1 MTADELSYMQ
11 GTAPDGWS
19 RLGPLAMKDG
29 TTTQA
34 LIYATLREAL
44 ISGYF
49 RPGEEISLRRAAA
62 VLGTS
67 VTPVREALRQ
77 LESDG
82 GLEVFGGNRVLRVP
96 ILTTAELTDIRDI
109 RLNLEGFAAT
119 QAIAGMKPSR
129 LRLIANACQLMQHA
143 ADTGDADLYLENNW
157 RFHSLIY
164 RAANRPVLMAMISG
178 MWLRVGPLIRI
189 AVTSPRHFDRSM
201 ASHDAAMGAL
211 RAGDAEAL
219 RVAIIRDISDATDDL
234 IRTLPAGDAAQ
245 SCLPVPAARQGRS
258 A

>member
-1 MTADELSYMQ
+1 MTGQSQPLAQ
-11 GTAPDGWS
+11 DGWS
-19 RLGPLAMKDG
+19 RLGPLALQEG
-29 TTTQA
+29 ATAQA
-34 LIYATLREAL
+34 QIYGTLRDAL

-96 ILTTAELTDIRDI
+96 IRTPAELVDIRDI
-109 RLNLEGFAAT
+109 RLNLEGFAALH
-119 QAIAGMKPSR
+119 AIDRIRSAQ
-129 LRLIANACQLMQHA
+129 LRLIGNACQLMQRA
-143 ADTGDADLYLENNW
+143 ADAGDADMYLENNW

-164 RAANRPVLMAMISG
+164 QAAERPVLMAMIAG

-189 AVTSPRHFDRSM
+189 AVTAPSHFDRSM
-201 ASHDAAMGAL
+201 ASHDDAMEAM
-211 RAGDAEAL
+211 RQGDAAAL
-219 RVAIIRDISDATDDL
+219 QAAIIRDI
-234 IRTLPAGDAAQ
+234 GDAADD
-245 SCLPVPAARQGRS
+245 LTRTLVAP
-258 A
+258 

>member
-1 MTADELSYMQ
+1 MTDQTQPMAQ
-11 GTAPDGWS
+11 DGWS
-19 RLGPLAMKDG
+19 RLGPLALQEG
-29 TTTQA
+29 ATTQA
-34 LIYATLREAL
+34 QIYATLREAL

-62 VLGTS
+62 VMGTS

-96 ILTTAELTDIRDI
+96 ILTPAELIDIRDI
-109 RLNLEGFAAT
+109 RLNLEGFAAL
-119 QAIAGMKPSR
+119 QAMERIRPAQ
-129 LRLIANACQLMQHA
+129 LRLIDNACQLMQRA
-143 ADTGDADLYLENNW
+143 ADASDADMYLENNW

-164 RAANRPVLMAMISG
+164 QAADRPVLMAMIAG

-189 AVTSPRHFDRSM
+189 AVTAPLHFDRSM
-201 ASHDAAMGAL
+201 ASHDDAMAAL
-211 RAGDAEAL
+211 RRGDAVAL
-219 RVAIIRDISDATDDL
+219 QAAIIRDISDAAADL
-234 IRTLPAGDAAQ
+234 TGTLSQREAGEETA
-245 SCLPVPAARQGRS
+245 LRRKRS